1 MILSVREKSKEKR
14 RDARGK
20 GVEEHYLGL
29 GFHKEGAIYNMTE
42 SLVPVIFPRQAQERK
57 TKPLKYNC
65 PLPQNI
71 IQVNVIDSQEEM
83 ETKVR
88 QSLSGML
95 DEMAA
100 DIARMVPRVNGNI
113 SGGEIA

>member
-1 MILSVREKSKEKR
+1 
-14 RDARGK
+14 
-20 GVEEHYLGL
+20 
-29 GFHKEGAIYNMTE
+29 MTE
-42 SLVPVIFPRQAQERK
+42 STVPMNFPGQMRAEKENGTTQLQLSFTPK
-57 TKPLKYNC
+57 
-65 PLPQNI
+65 NI
-71 IQVNVIDSQEEM
+71 IQVNRTDSQKEM

-88 QSLSGML
+88 QSLSSML

>member
-1 MILSVREKSKEKR
+1 MTGR
-14 RDARGK
+14 
-20 GVEEHYLGL
+20 YLGV
-29 GFHKEGAIYNMTE
+29 GFRKEGVIYNMTE
-42 SLVPVIFPRQAQERK
+42 STVPMNFPGQMRAEKENGTTQLQLSFTPK
-57 TKPLKYNC
+57 
-65 PLPQNI
+65 NI
-71 IQVNVIDSQEEM
+71 IQVNGTDSQEEM

>member
-65 PLPQNI
+65 PLTPKT
-71 IQVNVIDSQEEM
+71 SF
-83 ETKVR
+83 R
-88 QSLSGML
+88 
-95 DEMAA
+95 
-100 DIARMVPRVNGNI
+100 
-113 SGGEIA
+113 

>member
-1 MILSVREKSKEKR
+1 
-14 RDARGK
+14 
-20 GVEEHYLGL
+20 
-29 GFHKEGAIYNMTE
+29 MTE
-42 SLVPVIFPRQAQERK
+42 SPDPVIFPRQIRTGKENGTTQVQ
-57 TKPLKYNC
+57 LSFN
-65 PLPQNI
+65 PQNI
-71 IQVNVIDSQEEM
+71 IQVNGTDSQEEM

-100 DIARMVPRVNGNI
+100 DIARMALRVNGNI

>member
-1 MILSVREKSKEKR
+1 
-14 RDARGK
+14 
-20 GVEEHYLGL
+20 
-29 GFHKEGAIYNMTE
+29 MTE
-42 SLVPVIFPRQAQERK
+42 STVPMNFPGQMRAEKENGTTQLQLSFTPK
-57 TKPLKYNC
+57 
-65 PLPQNI
+65 NI
-71 IQVNVIDSQEEM
+71 IQVNRTDSQKEM

>member
-71 IQVNVIDSQEEM
+71 IQVNGTDSQEEM

-100 DIARMVPRVNGNI
+100 DIARMVLRANGNI
-113 SGGEIA
+113 PGEIA